1 KIINFKVQKMDL
13 RSKTT
18 SFFSITYKKKLKSS
32 LLDTIFIPL
41 FLIIV
46 SAKISNTVPLPSFW
60 YSMLHYMWIASPL
73 PLVYIA
79 LRLIKLPSLVA
90 AYTVIIIFKLL
101 EYING
106 VKLSLTGEVLSWGD
120 LFSHSNISIAKH
132 YISPLILFY
141 LFLAISFGIILFFIS
156 RVFYTT
162 TRNKLF
168 LVVSFLAILPFSFF
182 SHFNSIFGEDT
193 TISRKM
199 RSFAQE
205 MKVTYISWSWPE
217 NLEKNGMAMHLIMTG
232 ARKSAPSADAN
243 EKENYDIEKRI
254 GITKSS
260 KHKTIIYVLCESC
273 WYDNANFKEIF
284 TPLLNEGFVTFRATS
299 PVYGSGTANVEFEML
314 TGLPS
319 NSGTLSGMIY
329 QEYASQFKPS
339 SDTIASILKRKGFI
353 TYAAH
358 NYIKEF
364 WHRDII
370 YKKFGFD
377 KFDSVS
383 EMSNISLPEEIRKT
397 RKEWQWQPD
406 DYLLYKS
413 AIEQLKNAG
422 GKSIFMNL
430 ITMSTHG
437 PYPHIND
444 SGDHVY
450 TYELKQAIDR
460 FIDFYKEVR
469 KIDPNAVVVLY
480 GDHKPSLNKF
490 FMERNVLSAE
500 LFSKTGDNDNDFVF
514 NGDVEPTD
522 LGDVPVFI
530 SAGSNIN
537 LENLAMEANNQPYFC
552 VSSLIDKHLINS
564 GLPSFRHNIKSHC
577 SDINEPYKSKIN
589 NMPPWIY
596 SMALFEDD

>member
-1 KIINFKVQKMDL
+1 M
-13 RSKTT
+13 
-18 SFFSITYKKKLKSS
+18 
-32 LLDTIFIPL
+32 
-41 FLIIV
+41 
-46 SAKISNTVPLPSFW
+46 
-60 YSMLHYMWIASPL
+60 
-73 PLVYIA
+73 
-79 LRLIKLPSLVA
+79 
-90 AYTVIIIFKLL
+90 
-101 EYING
+101 
-106 VKLSLTGEVLSWGD
+106 
-120 LFSHSNISIAKH
+120 
-132 YISPLILFY
+132 
-141 LFLAISFGIILFFIS
+141 
-156 RVFYTT
+156 
-162 TRNKLF
+162 
-168 LVVSFLAILPFSFF
+168 
-182 SHFNSIFGEDT
+182 
-193 TISRKM
+193 
-199 RSFAQE
+199 
-205 MKVTYISWSWPE
+205 TYISWSWPE

-232 ARKSAPSADAN
+232 SRKSAPSADTN
-243 EKENYDIEKRI
+243 QKENYDIEKRI

-299 PVYGSGTANVEFEML
+299 PVYGGGTANVEFEML

-319 NSGTLSGMIY
+319 NSRTLSGMIY
-329 QEYASQFKPS
+329 QEYAAQFKPN

-383 EMSNISLPEEIRKT
+383 EMSNISLPEEIRNT

-444 SGDHVY
+444 SGEYVY

-469 KIDPNAVVVLY
+469 EIDPNAVVVVY

-490 FMERNVLSAE
+490 FIKRNVLSAE

-514 NGDVEPTD
+514 KGDVEPTD
-522 LGDVPVFI
+522 FGDVPVFI

-537 LENLAMEANNQPYFC
+537 LENLAMDANNQPYFC

-589 NMPPWIY
+589 KMPPWIY